1 MLSKVDWSVYFR
13 LEYFVKQQIAFYL
26 SKDLGAPPSTYMESL
41 LVDFCAVRV
50 VYDMKGWWTRSIS
63 LLTLFVFSFL
73 L

>member
-1 MLSKVDWSVYFR
+1 MYFR

-26 SKDLGAPPSTYMESL
+26 SKDLRVPPGTYMESL

-50 VYDMKGWWTRSIS
+50 VYDMKGLWTGSIS
-63 LLTLFVFSFL
+63 LLTLFLFSFL